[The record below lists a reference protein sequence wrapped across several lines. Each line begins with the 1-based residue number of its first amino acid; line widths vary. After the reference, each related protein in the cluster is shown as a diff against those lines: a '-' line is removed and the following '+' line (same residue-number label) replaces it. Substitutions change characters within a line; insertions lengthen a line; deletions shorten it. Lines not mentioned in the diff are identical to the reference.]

1 MLTDVPT
8 SLILYCNTTIIASYV
23 LLQHI
28 KPLHCHII
36 TLISIWMYNAAWICT
51 MAKPPVCL
59 FGISALSRDERK
71 VLQMGQKWKKVK
83 VNQLEKKSKS
93 KSIVKRCRWISG
105 AWPEG
110 KRFQNAPQGI
120 PNPHMGTHPQISWV
134 SHCPN
139 TSRVGW
145 KILKMVTHLYLL
157 YSQSTHGH
165 PSANL
170 PL

>member
-1 MLTDVPT
+1 MLPGFARWQNHQFAF
-8 SLILYCNTTIIASYV
+8 LASV
-23 LLQHI
+23 HFQEM
-28 KPLHCHII
+28 KGKFC
-36 TLISIWMYNAAWICT
+36 
-51 MAKPPVCL
+51 
-59 FGISALSRDERK
+59 
-71 VLQMGQKWKKVK
+71 KWVKNEKKVK

-157 YSQSTHGH
+157 YSHSTHGH